1 MWKTKQVLAQH
12 ALISLQDGITIN
24 AKMINVCIQKLYV
37 FATDSS
43 AITDYRIKFFFLI
56 DGLSKV
62 NLVLFL
68 PLLEQ

>member
-1 MWKTKQVLAQH
+1 MWKTKQVLALH

-43 AITDYRIKFFFLI
+43 AITDYRIKFFFSHRWLI
-56 DGLSKV
+56 QGKLSFV
-62 NLVLFL
+62 FTGA
-68 PLLEQ
+68 